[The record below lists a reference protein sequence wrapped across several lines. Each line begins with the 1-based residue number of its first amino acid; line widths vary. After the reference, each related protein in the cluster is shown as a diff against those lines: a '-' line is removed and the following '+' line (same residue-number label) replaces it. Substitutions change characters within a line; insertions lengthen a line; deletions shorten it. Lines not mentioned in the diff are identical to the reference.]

1 MPSSVNDRARV
12 LVVGGVAA
20 GLSAALRARRL
31 DPSLAITVFER
42 TGYCSYTACG
52 LPYLISGTIRD
63 QRALVVR
70 QPAALREQGIDIQLH
85 HEVSSLDLPARR
97 ATVRDLHAGGERDV
111 EFDQLVLA
119 TGSAPVAPFRG
130 AELPGCFTLRTVESA
145 LAVNDWIER
154 RRPSRAVI
162 IGGSFLGL
170 EMAEALL
177 ARGIQVTLIDAAR
190 QLIPSIDP
198 DLAELVEDELRSH
211 AVSVRTGANVVEIA
225 GAGEGVRQ
233 VVLED
238 CSLPCEMVVI
248 GVGVRPEASL
258 ATAAGIPTGARGAIA
273 VDAHMRTPIDGV
285 WAAGDVCETRHLLK
299 AEPSYL
305 PLWTTANK
313 QGRVAG
319 SNIGGGEET
328 FQGVVGTAA
337 VKVCDLE
344 IARTGLSTVE
354 ATEAG
359 IDVAA
364 VTVTHKSRAGYYPGS
379 QPITVRM
386 LADRSDGRLLGA
398 QLCGREGVAK
408 RVDVVAA
415 ALHGRASAEDVAG
428 YDLSYAPPFSPVWDP
443 LLIAARQLTQSL

>member
-1 MPSSVNDRARV
+1 M

-31 DPSLAITVFER
+31 DQSLAISVFER

-52 LPYLISGTIRD
+52 LPYLISRTIRD
-63 QRALVVR
+63 HHDLVVR
-70 QPAALREQGIDIQLH
+70 EPAALREHGIEVHLH
-85 HEVSSLDLPARR
+85 HEVSLLDMPARR
-97 ATVRDLHAGGERDV
+97 ATVRNLQSSCEREV
-111 EFDQLVLA
+111 AFDQLVLA
-119 TGSAPVAPFRG
+119 TGSVPVAPFAG

-145 LAVNDWIER
+145 LAVNEWIER
-154 RRPSRAVI
+154 TRPRRAVI

-177 ARGIQVTLIDAAR
+177 RRGIQVSVLDAAP

-198 DLAELVEDELRSH
+198 DIAGVVERELGRH
-211 AVSVRTGANVVEIA
+211 AVSVQTRAKVREIA
-225 GAGEGVRQ
+225 GTPAGVRE
-233 VVLED
+233 VVLD
-238 CSLPCEMVVI
+238 DVSIPCEMVVI
-248 GVGVRPEASL
+248 GVGVRPETSL
-258 ATAAGIPTGARGAIA
+258 AVAAGIPTGARGAIA
-273 VDAHMRTPIDGV
+273 VDAHMRTRVDGV

-305 PLWTTANK
+305 PLGTTANK

-319 SNIGGGEET
+319 SNIGGNDET
-328 FQGVVGTAA
+328 FAGVVGTSA

-344 IARTGLSTVE
+344 VARTGLSTQE

-364 VTVTHKSRAGYYPGS
+364 VTVTHKSRAGYYPGCE
-379 QPITVRM
+379 PITVRM
-386 LADRSDGRLLGA
+386 LADRSDGRLLGG
-398 QLCGREGVAK
+398 QLCGREGAAK

-415 ALHGRASAEDVAG
+415 ALHAGATAEEVAG
-428 YDLSYAPPFSPVWDP
+428 YDLSYAPPFSPVWDL
-443 LLIAARQLTQSL
+443 LLIAARQLTHEL